1 MSPSLHQ
8 WAIEQL
14 AALKIPITR
23 LVTDSRSI
31 QRGDTF
37 VAYPGEKSDGRQF
50 IAAAIAQGANAVIYE
65 KFLMKPLAI
74 PPGSQTALHSH
85 SAKSPAEELL
95 VGHPKDG
102 DISRWLTPTKSPV
115 MAGHPWEAQHFAWND
130 AWQVPNLAVADL
142 RHKAG
147 WLADAVYGTPSEKL
161 WVVGITGTN
170 GKTST
175 SHWIARALNGTG
187 KQCALIGTLGNGF
200 LGGNGFA
207 GALQASAN
215 TTPDA
220 IRVHG
225 LLADYLRD
233 GARAVAMEVSSH
245 ALSQGRVNAVRFDV
259 AMLTN
264 LSRDHL
270 DYHGD
275 MQSYAA
281 AKRKL
286 FDSQQLGFVVLNLD
300 DAYGVELAE
309 QFSPQG
315 GRRWVPGSSA
325 ATLPQQDVDAEV
337 IGYGLSDE
345 ALKLAERLGLRMV
358 YGNLLEMTGQ
368 GLRLA
373 IHSSWGAAE
382 LNSALVGRFNAA
394 NLLGALAVLL
404 VSGVALSDA
413 VQSLGKAQ
421 PVAGRMQRVSSA
433 QQPTVIVDY
442 AHTPD
447 ALEKVLQALREVILD
462 ETTSHSTRLS
472 KDDSQVA
479 GYGSSETLRA
489 AAGGKLICVFGCGG
503 DRDRGKRAMMGL
515 VAEKFSDFCIVTSDN
530 PRGENPREI
539 IAEIVGGMNADNHEI
554 IVNRAAA
561 IQSAIRRARQTDTV
575 LIAGKGHEDYQE
587 INGVK
592 HPFSDVL
599 IAQQALEASHA
610 GVRA

>member
-1 MSPSLHQ
+1 MTSSTKLRAGFPLD
-8 WAIEQL
+8 QL
-14 AALKIPITR
+14 AALNVPVTR
-23 LVTDSRSI
+23 LVTDSREI
-31 QRGDTF
+31 KRGDTF
-37 VAYPGEKSDGRQF
+37 VAYPGEKTDGRQF
-50 IAAAIAQGANAVIYE
+50 IPDAIARGANAVI
-65 KFLMKPLAI
+65 
-74 PPGSQTALHSH
+74 
-85 SAKSPAEELL
+85 
-95 VGHPKDG
+95 
-102 DISRWLTPTKSPV
+102 
-115 MAGHPWEAQHFAWND
+115 WEAQHFAWD
-130 AWQVPNLAVADL
+130 DGWQVPNLGVADL

-175 SHWIARALNGTG
+175 SHWISHALNDAAPARGTTKLGNPLSSKLDAELTPPVGAPLLHSDPSAG
-187 KQCALIGTLGNGF
+187 KKCALIGTLGNGF
-200 LGGNGFA
+200 L

-233 GARAVAMEVSSH
+233 GAKTVAMEVSSH
-245 ALSQGRVNAVRFDV
+245 ALTQGRVNGVRFDV

-286 FDSQQLGFVVLNLD
+286 FDWQQLKYAVLNLD
-300 DAYGVELAE
+300 DAYGTELSEQLQDADVE
-309 QFSPQG
+309 
-315 GRRWVPGSSA
+315 V
-325 ATLPQQDVDAEV
+325 V
-337 IGYGLSDE
+337 GYGLSDA
-345 ALKLAERLGLRMV
+345 ALMLAERLGLRMV

-368 GLRLA
+368 GLSIA
-373 IHSSWGAAE
+373 VHSSWGAQQI
-382 LNSALVGRFNAA
+382 NSALVGRFNAA

-404 VSGVALSDA
+404 VSGIALDDA
-413 VQSLGKAQ
+413 VRSLGKVQ
-421 PVAGRMQRVSSA
+421 PVPGRMQRLGDA
-433 QQPTVIVDY
+433 RQPTVIVDY

-447 ALEKVLQALREVILD
+447 ALEKVLQALREVNLA
-462 ETTSHSTRLS
+462 S
-472 KDDSQVA
+472 
-479 GYGSSETLRA
+479 
-489 AAGGKLICVFGCGG
+489 GGKLICVFGCGG
-503 DRDRGKRAMMGL
+503 DRDRGKRPMMGL

-530 PRGENPREI
+530 PRSENPREI
-539 IAEIVGGMNADNHEI
+539 IAGIISGMNAENHEI
-554 IVNRAAA
+554 MVDRTVA
-561 IQSAIRRARQTDTV
+561 IQRAISHAREGDTV

-599 IAQQALEASHA
+599 VAQQALQVSHA
-610 GVRA
+610 GVRT

>member
-8 WAIEQL
+8 WALDQV
-14 AALKIPITR
+14 AALKVPITR

-37 VAYPGEKSDGRQF
+37 VAYPGEKTDGRQF
-50 IAAAIAQGANAVIYE
+50 IAPAIAQGANAVIYE
-65 KFLMKPLAI
+65 K
-74 PPGSQTALHSH
+74 
-85 SAKSPAEELL
+85 LL
-95 VGHPKDG
+95 
-102 DISRWLTPTKSPV
+102 S
-115 MAGHPWEAQHFAWND
+115 GHPWEAQHFVWND

-161 WVVGITGTN
+161 WVVGVTGTN

-175 SHWIARALNGTG
+175 SHWIAHALNEAAPARSTTQFGNLLSSKLDAELTPPVGAPLLHSDPSAG

-200 LGGNGFA
+200 VD
-207 GALQASAN
+207 ALQASAN

-233 GARAVAMEVSSH
+233 GAQAVAMEVSSH

-275 MQSYAA
+275 MQRYADT
-281 AKRKL
+281 KRKL
-286 FDSQQLGFVVLNLD
+286 FDWQQLGFVVLNLD

-309 QFSPQG
+309 QLSLQE
-315 GRRWVPGSSA
+315 GRRWMPGGSA
-325 ATLPQQDVDAEV
+325 TTLPQQDTDAEV
-337 IGYGLSDE
+337 IGYGLSDA
-345 ALKLAERLGLRMV
+345 ALQLAERLGLRMV

-373 IHSSWGAAE
+373 VHSSWGAAE

-413 VQSLGKAQ
+413 AHSLSRAQ
-421 PVAGRMQRVSSA
+421 PVAGRMQRLGSV

-447 ALEKVLQALREVILD
+447 ALEKVLQALREVIL
-462 ETTSHSTRLS
+462 
-472 KDDSQVA
+472 
-479 GYGSSETLRA
+479 GSNETLRVA
-489 AAGGKLICVFGCGG
+489 TGGKLICVFGCGG
-503 DRDRGKRAMMGL
+503 DRDRGKRAMMGM

-539 IAEIVGGMNADNHEI
+539 IAEIVSGMNEDNHEI
-554 IVNRAAA
+554 IVDRAAA
-561 IQSAIRRARQTDTV
+561 IQSAIRHARQNDTV

-592 HPFSDVL
+592 HPFNDVL
-599 IAQQALEASHA
+599 VVRQALQTHHSEA
-610 GVRA
+610 RA

>member
-8 WAIEQL
+8 WAFEQL
-14 AALKIPITR
+14 KALKVPIIR

-50 IAAAIAQGANAVIYE
+50 IAPAIAQGANAVIYE
-65 KFLMKPLAI
+65 K
-74 PPGSQTALHSH
+74 
-85 SAKSPAEELL
+85 LL
-95 VGHPKDG
+95 
-102 DISRWLTPTKSPV
+102 S
-115 MAGHPWEAQHFAWND
+115 GHPWEAQHFVWDA

-161 WVVGITGTN
+161 WMVGITGTN

-175 SHWIARALNGTG
+175 SHWIAHALNEAGQ
-187 KQCALIGTLGNGF
+187 QCALIGTLGNGF
-200 LGGNGFA
+200 V

-233 GARAVAMEVSSH
+233 GAQAVAMEVSSH

-275 MQSYAA
+275 MQRYADT
-281 AKRKL
+281 KRKL
-286 FDSQQLGFVVLNLD
+286 FDWQQLGFVVLNLD

-309 QFSPQG
+309 Q
-315 GRRWVPGSSA
+315 
-325 ATLPQQDVDAEV
+325 LQDADAEV
-337 IGYGLSDE
+337 IGYGLSDA
-345 ALKLAERLGLRMV
+345 ALQLAERLGLRMV
-358 YGNLLEMTGQ
+358 YGSLLEMTGQ

-373 IHSSWGAAE
+373 VHSSWGAAE

-394 NLLGALAVLL
+394 NLMGALAVLL
-404 VSGVALSDA
+404 VSGMALSGA
-413 VQSLGKAQ
+413 AHSLSRAQ
-421 PVAGRMQRVSSA
+421 PVAGRMQRLGSV

-447 ALEKVLQALREVILD
+447 ALEKVLQALREV
-462 ETTSHSTRLS
+462 S
-472 KDDSQVA
+472 V
-479 GYGSSETLRA
+479 
-489 AAGGKLICVFGCGG
+489 AAGGKVLCVFGCGG
-503 DRDRGKRAMMGL
+503 DRDRGKRAMMGM

-539 IAEIVGGMNADNHEI
+539 IAEIVSGMNEDNHEI
-554 IVNRAAA
+554 IVDRAAA
-561 IQSAIRRARQTDTV
+561 IQSAIRHARQSDTV

-592 HPFSDVL
+592 HPFNDVL
-599 IAQQALEASHA
+599 VVQQALQTHHSEA
-610 GVRA
+610 RA

>member
-1 MSPSLHQ
+1 MSAHLHQ
-8 WAIEQL
+8 WARAQL
-14 AALKIPITR
+14 AALNVPVTR

-37 VAYPGEKSDGRQF
+37 IAYPGEKTDGRQY
-50 IAAAIAQGANAVIYE
+50 IATAIAQGASSVIYE
-65 KFLMKPLAI
+65 K
-74 PPGSQTALHSH
+74 
-85 SAKSPAEELL
+85 LL
-95 VGHPKDG
+95 SGHP
-102 DISRWLTPTKSPV
+102 R
-115 MAGHPWEAQHFAWND
+115 EAQHFAWND

-142 RHKAG
+142 RSKAG
-147 WLADAVYGTPSEKL
+147 WLADAAYDTPSERL

-175 SHWIARALNGTG
+175 CHWIAHALNEMT
-187 KQCALIGTLGNGF
+187 KKCALIGTLGNGF
-200 LGGNGFA
+200 A
-207 GALQASAN
+207 DALQATEN

-233 GARAVAMEVSSH
+233 GAQAVAMEVSSH
-245 ALSQGRVNAVRFDV
+245 ALAQGRVNAVHFDV

-286 FDSQQLGFVVLNLD
+286 FDWQQLGFVVLNLD

-309 QFSPQG
+309 Q
-315 GRRWVPGSSA
+315 
-325 ATLPQQDVDAEV
+325 LQDADAEV
-337 IGYGLSDE
+337 IAYGLSDA
-345 ALKLAERLGLRMV
+345 ALLLAERLGLRMV

-373 IHSSWGAAE
+373 VHSSWGAAE

-404 VSGVALSDA
+404 VSGVALGDA
-413 VQSLGKAQ
+413 AHALSRAQ
-421 PVAGRMQRVSSA
+421 PVAGRMQRLGSLHE
-433 QQPTVIVDY
+433 PTVIVDY

-447 ALEKVLQALREVILD
+447 ALEKVLLALREI
-462 ETTSHSTRLS
+462 S
-472 KDDSQVA
+472 
-479 GYGSSETLRA
+479 A
-489 AAGGKLICVFGCGG
+489 AAGGKVLCVFGCGG
-503 DRDRGKRAMMGL
+503 DRDRGKRAMMGM
-515 VAEKFSDFCIVTSDN
+515 VAERYSDFCIVTSDN
-530 PRGENPREI
+530 PRSENPREI
-539 IAEIVGGMNADNHEI
+539 IAEIVNGMNADNHEI
-554 IVNRAAA
+554 IIDRAAA
-561 IQSAIRRARQTDTV
+561 IQSAVRHARQGDTV

-587 INGVK
+587 INGIK
-592 HPFSDVL
+592 YPFNDVSV
-599 IAQQALEASHA
+599 AQHALQSSGEFRQAHDKLR
-610 GVRA
+610 GGQ

>member
-8 WAIEQL
+8 WALDQV
-14 AALKIPITR
+14 AALKVPITR

-37 VAYPGEKSDGRQF
+37 VAYPGEKTDGRQF
-50 IAAAIAQGANAVIYE
+50 IAPAIAQGANAVIWE
-65 KFLMKPLAI
+65 KLLMKPLAI
-74 PPGSQTALHSH
+74 RLSEQTALHSH
-85 SAKSPAEELL
+85 SAKSP
-95 VGHPKDG
+95 KDG
-102 DISRWLTPTKSPV
+102 DISRWLTPAKSLV
-115 MAGHPWEAQHFAWND
+115 MSGHPWEAQHFVWND

-175 SHWIARALNGTG
+175 SHWIAHALNEAG

-200 LGGNGFA
+200 VD
-207 GALQASAN
+207 ALKASAN

-233 GARAVAMEVSSH
+233 GAQAVAMEVSSH

-275 MQSYAA
+275 MQRYADT
-281 AKRKL
+281 KRKL
-286 FDSQQLGFVVLNLD
+286 FDWQQLGFVVLNLD

-309 QFSPQG
+309 QLSLQE
-315 GRRWVPGSSA
+315 GRRWMPGGSA
-325 ATLPQQDVDAEV
+325 TTLPQQDTDAEV
-337 IGYGLSDE
+337 IGYGLSDA
-345 ALKLAERLGLRMV
+345 ALQLAERLGLRMV

-373 IHSSWGAAE
+373 VHSSWGAAE

-413 VQSLGKAQ
+413 AHSLSRAQ
-421 PVAGRMQRVSSA
+421 PVAGRMQRLGSV

-447 ALEKVLQALREVILD
+447 ALEKVLQALREVIL
-462 ETTSHSTRLS
+462 
-472 KDDSQVA
+472 
-479 GYGSSETLRA
+479 GSNETLRVA
-489 AAGGKLICVFGCGG
+489 TGGKLICVFGCGG
-503 DRDRGKRAMMGL
+503 DRDRGKRAMMGM

-539 IAEIVGGMNADNHEI
+539 IAEIVSGMNEDNHEI
-554 IVNRAAA
+554 IVDRAAA
-561 IQSAIRRARQTDTV
+561 IQSAIRHARQNDTV

-592 HPFSDVL
+592 HPFNDVL
-599 IAQQALEASHA
+599 VVRQALQTHHSEA
-610 GVRA
+610 RA